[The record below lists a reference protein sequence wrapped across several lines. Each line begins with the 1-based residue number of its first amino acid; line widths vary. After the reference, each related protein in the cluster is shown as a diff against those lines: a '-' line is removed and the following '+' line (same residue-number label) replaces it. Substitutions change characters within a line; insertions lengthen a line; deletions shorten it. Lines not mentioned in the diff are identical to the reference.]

1 MAQDKAVHNGKSKRV
16 RKPHIY
22 TRESPSAMN
31 DKANLGLNIGTL
43 VVVLIALI
51 AGGSISVDLYD
62 TVHKAVD
69 QSRENSKQI
78 TSTAAKLN
86 SSYDQ
91 IIKGQIDANNRGNIT
106 IKYFV
111 DLFNRIINSEDNI
124 IGNLTD
130 HRRIANISRDD
141 QIDLLKQI
149 LNQTR

>member
-1 MAQDKAVHNGKSKRV
+1 
-16 RKPHIY
+16 
-22 TRESPSAMN
+22 MN

-78 TSTAAKLN
+78 TTTAAKLN

-141 QIDLLKQI
+141 QINLLKQI